1 MEKTFYSQSIKGAI
15 IAIGYADILLNVA
28 INRFGRNKEL
38 TYPNTNYEMPV
49 IYSLNKKK
57 VKTLGDLPIILG
69 EIKALLKEEPTYE
82 NMLTAGKITLYA
94 AEIVEALKYLEE
106 GTYTKD
112 YCGFV
117 NDTVL
122 REHGLMLVDDTLP
135 GVVLLTGKTN
145 SPKDAAEIVKKLQ
158 ERGILI
164 LACNEI
170 IKQLKKEKVK
180 IGIEFDVFPLG
191 EFTAAIHGVNFAM
204 RVGLTFGNIQR
215 GSEAEMQNYLEK
227 RLRCFLMPIGEQDFV
242 EQAVIAGAL
251 FLHIPVIT
259 DQDIG
264 KIDRIFHEPSHE
276 KIVDKALEVRDIKVK
291 IKKIDIP
298 VTYGPA
304 FEGERIRKPDTY
316 VEIGGGKSV
325 AFELCQMRSLDKI
338 KDGEIKLIG
347 KEIEE
352 FKQGDKV
359 PLAYIAE
366 VAGKKM
372 QKDFESVIERKLHH
386 FINYA
391 EGILHI
397 AQRDLIWLRI
407 SKEAFEKGFKFKHI
421 GKILHAKIHADY
433 PSIVDKVQITI
444 ITDEE
449 EVKKRIEEARKLYR
463 ERDERVKG
471 MTDEAVDVFYSCL
484 LCQSFAPNHVCI
496 VTPERT
502 GLCGGINWLD
512 AKAGHEISPA
522 GANQPIKK
530 GKGSNGVFENVNK
543 FIKEASHN
551 TLEIFNLYSLIDNP
565 CTSCGCFECI
575 ITILPECNGVM
586 IVNREYQGDTPS
598 GMKFSTLAGSIGGG
612 VQTPGFL
619 GIAKLY
625 ITSKKFLLKEGSLKR
640 VVWMPKELKEFL
652 KKDLEPLLK
661 ENGMTIGMIAD
672 ETIAVDSA
680 KLLEYITEK
689 KHPAL
694 SMEPIM

>member
-1 MEKTFYSQSIKGAI
+1 MEKTFYEQAIKGAI
-15 IAIGYADILLNVA
+15 IAMGYADILLNVA
-28 INRFGRNKEL
+28 INRFGRDKEIS
-38 TYPNTNYEMPV
+38 YPNTNYDLPV

-57 VKTLGDLPIILG
+57 VEKLGDLPIILG
-69 EIKALLKEEPTYE
+69 EIKALLQEEPTHE

-106 GTYTKD
+106 GAYTKD

-117 NDTVL
+117 NDAVL

-135 GVVLLTGKTN
+135 GVVLLTGKAN
-145 SPKDAAEIVKKLQ
+145 SSKDAAELVKKLQ

-170 IKQLKKEKVK
+170 IKQLKKVKVK

-215 GSEAEMQNYLEK
+215 GSAAEMQDYLEK

-264 KIDRIFHEPSHE
+264 KIDRIFYQPNHE
-276 KIVDKALEVRDIKVK
+276 KIVDKALEVRNIKVK

-298 VTYGPA
+298 ITYAAA

-316 VEIGGGKSV
+316 VEIGGGKST
-325 AFELCQMRSLDKI
+325 AFELCQMKNMDEL

-347 KEIEE
+347 KEIDE
-352 FKQGDKV
+352 FKEGDVV

-372 QKDFESVIERKLHH
+372 QKDFESVIERKFHD
-386 FINYA
+386 FINYG

-407 SKEAFEKGFKFKHI
+407 SKEAFEKGFRFKHI

-433 PSIVDKVQITI
+433 PSIVDKVQITL

-449 EVKKRIEEARKLYR
+449 EVKKRLEEARKIYR

-471 MTDEAVDVFYSCL
+471 MTDEAVDVFYSCT

-512 AKAGHEISPA
+512 GKAAYEISPA
-522 GANQPIKK
+522 GANQPIQK
-530 GKGSNGVFENVNK
+530 GAGKDGVFENINR

-551 TLEIFNLYSLIDNP
+551 TLEKFNLYSLIENP

-575 ITILPECNGVM
+575 VAIIPEANGVM

-598 GMKFSTLAGSIGGG
+598 GMHFSTLAGNIGGG

-619 GIAKLY
+619 GIAKVY
-625 ITSKKFLLKEGSLKR
+625 IVSKKFLLKEGGLKR

-652 KKDLEPLLK
+652 KKDLEPALK
-661 ENGMTIGMIAD
+661 EYGMSLDMIAD
-672 ETIAVDSA
+672 EAVAVDAA
-680 KLLEYITEK
+680 KVLEYITEK

-694 SMEPIM
+694 GMEPIM